1 MIANFYKL
9 IGKDVP
15 DSIKMPDMQD
25 FGGGLS
31 TFDFKDFMDNLPE
44 GSPWTAVA
52 VGTILVIIG
61 ARKGDTSS
69 VASKESTEKTVAAAS
84 EALGGLTSDL
94 VSENNILVER
104 ILGSPRHISHFKTH
118 LCACL
123 CLGDASNP
131 YEGTRTNWFEASE
144 GT

>member
-1 MIANFYKL
+1 MPSDPGTSMESTLADAKIKFGVMVANFYKL

-15 DSIKMPDMQD
+15 ESIKMPDMQD

-31 TFDFKDFMDNLPE
+31 TFDFNNLPE
-44 GSPWTAVA
+44 STTLTAVA

-94 VSENNILVER
+94 VSENNIFLRNV
-104 ILGSPRHISHFKTH
+104 
-118 LCACL
+118 C
-123 CLGDASNP
+123 
-131 YEGTRTNWFEASE
+131 
-144 GT
+144 